1 MFHPWGHASWKSS
14 EAQELIAYA
23 KDDCFPPSSLP
34 GWANFKGVWKLSDD
48 PNMWQWKCRWRSKW
62 NCDDLN
68 WTLVIW
74 LSSTFLSSYISFST
88 QLLFQNVVSQ
98 GCLDALRVTNGA
110 THTEVMMT
118 EDGPCLV
125 EVNSRCHGANGA
137 WMPLVQ
143 ALLLGEAAFMDEE
156 WDGCRVHVFHLVILE
171 GDVNQCQWSQMQKG
185 RDIDS
190 KRVVFILCASL
201 HVFTGLP
208 GVAPGLNG
216 GEP

>member
-1 MFHPWGHASWKSS
+1 MIVPLKIQMIVWWL
-14 EAQELIAYA
+14 ELDSAY
-23 KDDCFPPSSLP
+23 LII
-34 GWANFKGVWKLSDD
+34 
-48 PNMWQWKCRWRSKW
+48 
-62 NCDDLN
+62 LN
-68 WTLVIW
+68 IPQ
-74 LSSTFLSSYISFST
+74 FLHFIST

-156 WDGCRVHVFHLVILE
+156 L
-171 GDVNQCQWSQMQKG
+171 
-185 RDIDS
+185 
-190 KRVVFILCASL
+190 A
-201 HVFTGLP
+201 
-208 GVAPGLNG
+208 
-216 GEP
+216 